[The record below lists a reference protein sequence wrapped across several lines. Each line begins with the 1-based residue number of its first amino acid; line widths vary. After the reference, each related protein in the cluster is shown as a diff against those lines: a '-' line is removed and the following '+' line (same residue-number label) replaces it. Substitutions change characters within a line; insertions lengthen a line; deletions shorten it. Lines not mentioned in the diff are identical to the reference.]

1 MNVNPLPRQPTSDGA
16 IPRCKVD
23 DREGI
28 QHALQERGCCICT
41 SVASSTERKEGV
53 KLFWNYVENLNVG
66 VTRGRADTMG
76 NSTWNRLCF
85 PKNGVIAGGG
95 IGQSDFMW
103 HCRLLPN
110 VRKCFQHAWGGDRDL
125 ITSFDGCGAYR
136 NPWSSFEST
145 EDWTTTGGWF
155 HLDQGPDNPGL
166 TSYQGL
172 LNFFPATAATGS
184 TVLVPGS
191 HHHFAT
197 VLKDARRSVKDV
209 RQGSVSY
216 VKLTQPG
223 DYAKYCS
230 GAVQVEMEA
239 GDLLLWDSRTI
250 HCAQGV
256 DIEAGR
262 DAAMGFPGASE
273 KVKTRLLARLVAY
286 MCMVPRNHQRRSRGC
301 RDLRQE
307 FVRRGMTSGHNP
319 LVKNVGILG
328 GENPHYQCPP
338 PDSPRWELV

>member
-1 MNVNPLPRQPTSDGA
+1 VANQRQLKHMNVNPLPRQPTSDGA

-125 ITSFDGCGAYR
+125 ITSLTGVGLTEIRGLRSNQRRIGPQRVVGSILTKDLITQVSHRTKG
-136 NPWSSFEST
+136 SSISFLQQLRQVQPCLFQVH
-145 EDWTTTGGWF
+145 TTT
-155 HLDQGPDNPGL
+155 L
-166 TSYQGL
+166 
-172 LNFFPATAATGS
+172 
-184 TVLVPGS
+184 
-191 HHHFAT
+191 
-197 VLKDARRSVKDV
+197 
-209 RQGSVSY
+209 
-216 VKLTQPG
+216 
-223 DYAKYCS
+223 
-230 GAVQVEMEA
+230 
-239 GDLLLWDSRTI
+239 
-250 HCAQGV
+250 
-256 DIEAGR
+256 
-262 DAAMGFPGASE
+262 
-273 KVKTRLLARLVAY
+273 
-286 MCMVPRNHQRRSRGC
+286 
-301 RDLRQE
+301 
-307 FVRRGMTSGHNP
+307 P
-319 LVKNVGILG
+319 L
-328 GENPHYQCPP
+328 C
-338 PDSPRWELV
+338 